1 MNEIPIEAGR
11 RSPEIAPVTS
21 RGDGGRF
28 LSSAPGTMVKPRRR
42 HRAVLGRA
50 GADGRSRGAKKLK
63 DLVSAF
69 SVGIN
74 MDDAKAR
81 AAVVSTARLTIL
93 ADDLGDANDAAA
105 ARGGPIKDVEYATLT
120 NARDRGFARLN
131 ELRSRS
137 EPRSSRY
144 RPGNAEANAIE
155 ANATLARHLAEL
167 VRRADE
173 GAGSSSSAAPLGA
186 RPGGARGG

>member
-1 MNEIPIEAGR
+1 MKPF
-11 RSPEIAPVTS
+11 AP
-21 RGDGGRF
+21 
-28 LSSAPGTMVKPRRR
+28 K
-42 HRAVLGRA
+42 H
-50 GADGRSRGAKKLK
+50 ADGTPRNTPSKRALYERARRKRLVDGRTRGAKKLK

-69 SVGIN
+69 SVGID
-74 MDDAKAR
+74 MDDAEAR

-105 ARGGPIKDVEYATLT
+105 ARGGPVKDVEYATLT

-155 ANATLARHLAEL
+155 ANAALARHLAEL
-167 VRRADE
+167 VRQCDEE
-173 GAGSSSSAAPLGA
+173 GAGSRLK
-186 RPGGARGG
+186 RGSTGS